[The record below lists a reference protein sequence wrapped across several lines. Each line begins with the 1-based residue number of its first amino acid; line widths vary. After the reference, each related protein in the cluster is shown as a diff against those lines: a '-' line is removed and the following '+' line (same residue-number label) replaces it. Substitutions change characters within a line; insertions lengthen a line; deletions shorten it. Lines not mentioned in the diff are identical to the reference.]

1 MYIIINT
8 LLLLCG
14 TRYYLMVSLD
24 TNLMYFMNCVGTI
37 TTIII
42 VWDTYSSECQAII
55 FHILTL

>member
-1 MYIIINT
+1 MCHT
-8 LLLLCG
+8 V
-14 TRYYLMVSLD
+14 YYLMVSLN

-42 VWDTYSSECQAII
+42 VWEQIQFRMSSHVFI